1 MYADQIRYITPRGG
15 PPNGGRAPGMS
26 TRYLGYSMFPEAPP
40 PYTSPQPSFFS
51 QPLSVAPTPFL
62 GFMPQPHPL
71 PCPYPLILSPMGL
84 TTQPA
89 PPPDSALPPPVQ
101 PVTPSPE
108 PEDLEGAKL
117 DGAKITFDDGITG
130 YIFPEK
136 HVTVHL
142 MRNEHQPW
150 DNPGAVFTFT
160 VHKVP
165 CMMPIKELIR
175 RVGAPGSSDNERGIV
190 ECINQGNGRWLKG
203 SVFKHGEDESKQRME
218 EVGWNE
224 SRGTSREPLWLAVY
238 KA

>member
-1 MYADQIRYITPRGG
+1 MLPPIG
-15 PPNGGRAPGMS
+15 PVS
-26 TRYLGYSMFPEAPP
+26 
-40 PYTSPQPSFFS
+40 QPSPP
-51 QPLSVAPTPFL
+51 QIWAAPT
-62 GFMPQPHPL
+62 
-71 PCPYPLILSPMGL
+71 
-84 TTQPA
+84 
-89 PPPDSALPPPVQ
+89 PVQ

-108 PEDLEGAKL
+108 PEALEAAKL
-117 DGAKITFDDGITG
+117 DGAKIEFEDGTTS

-150 DNPGAVFTFT
+150 DSPGTVFGFT
-160 VHKVP
+160 AHKVP

-175 RVGAPGSSDNERGIV
+175 RLGAPGSSDRERGIV
-190 ECINQGNGRWLKG
+190 ECINQGDGRWLKG
-203 SVFKHGEDESKQRME
+203 SVFKLNEDKSDQRME

>member
-1 MYADQIRYITPRGG
+1 MSADQIRYITPHGG
-15 PPNGGRAPGMS
+15 PPNGGRAPGMP
-26 TRYLGYSMFPEAPP
+26 TRFSSYSMFPEAPP
-40 PYTSPQPSFFS
+40 PYAPHQSSFFS
-51 QPLSVAPTPFL
+51 QPFPTPSFL
-62 GFMPQPHPL
+62 DFMPQPHPL
-71 PCPYPLILSPMGL
+71 PCPFPLMFPSIGPIP
-84 TTQPA
+84 QPT
-89 PPPDSALPPPVQ
+89 PPPFSAAAPLAQ
-101 PVTPSPE
+101 PVTPSRE

-117 DGAKITFDDGITG
+117 DGAKIKFHDGTTG

-142 MRNEHQPW
+142 MRHEHQPW
-150 DNPGAVFTFT
+150 DNPLARFTFT

-175 RVGAPGSSDNERGIV
+175 RVGAPGSSDRERGIV
-190 ECINQGNGRWLKG
+190 ECINQGNGHWLKG
-203 SVFKHGEDESKQRME
+203 SVFKLDEDKSKQRME